1 MLVKMFCQDETV
13 SSYIAKASQVFTL
26 ALTLRDDDPAHRMKE
41 LVELRL
47 TGQDKENWH
56 GKCLGKYVQ
65 IAVDRVAKFNGV
77 ARFEGSIVKVEEPVK
92 K

>member
-1 MLVKMFCQDETV
+1 MLVRMFCQDETV

-26 ALTLRDDDPAHRMKE
+26 ALTLRDDDPSHRMKE

-47 TGQDKENWH
+47 TGQEKENWH

-65 IAVDRVAKFNGV
+65 VAVDRVAKFNGV